1 MAGLEHVSLAND
13 ACGAPVVSQCIAPW
27 ELFDGRLFHFK
38 YLAAVARNYSSIS
51 QLLDHVA
58 QQGDAER
65 LRAATLENLS
75 SRGQLNS
82 FFAHNPFSTPQEY
95 FDARSRTLKH
105 LRGPLGTTI
114 ALLLILLPPRTDL
127 LRAFYWFNTV
137 YSSTSPSTG
146 YW

>member
-38 YLAAVARNYSSIS
+38 YLAAVARNYSSIN

-58 QQGDAER
+58 QQGDADR
-65 LRAATLENLS
+65 LRAATLEDLS

-95 FDARSRTLKH
+95 FDARSRSLKH
-105 LRGPLGTTI
+105 LRGVLGM
-114 ALLLILLPPRTDL
+114 LCCLLPLNDS
-127 LRAFYWFNTV
+127 ND
-137 YSSTSPSTG
+137 
-146 YW
+146 